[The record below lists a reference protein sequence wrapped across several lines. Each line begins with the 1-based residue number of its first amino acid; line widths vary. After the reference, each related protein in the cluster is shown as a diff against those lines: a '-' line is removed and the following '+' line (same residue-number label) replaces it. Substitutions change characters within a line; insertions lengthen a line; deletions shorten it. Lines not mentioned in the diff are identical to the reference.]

1 MAHLSEEDL
10 ALLEGHFL
18 FEGLSPFDL
27 REAVSDEGCRVDRME
42 KGGDIYTPRDYV
54 RALGILLS
62 GRIRVSKEG
71 FPVSTLEGGEV
82 FGAAALYNDREEY
95 AVTLTALAP
104 CRVLFFSQG
113 LMSTL
118 MARHSALAERYIRY
132 LSGRIR
138 FLEGKL
144 GAVLAPGAA
153 GKLSR
158 YLLARREGDVTVLD
172 CPMSELA
179 KRLDLGRTSLYR
191 AFETLT
197 AAGAIEKQGKLIHIL
212 KEDALL

>member
-1 MAHLSEEDL
+1 MADLSGEEL
-10 ALLEGHFL
+10 ALLAEHFL
-18 FEGLSPFDL
+18 LGGLSPADL
-27 REAVSDEGCRVDRME
+27 RAAVWSEGCRVGRIE
-42 KGGDIYTPRDYV
+42 KGGEIYTPRDYT

-71 FPVSTLEGGEV
+71 FPVSTLERGEV

-104 CRVLFFSQG
+104 CRVIFFSQG

-118 MARHSALAERYIRY
+118 MGRHSALAEGYIRY

-158 YLLARREGDVTVLD
+158 YLLARREGDVTALD

-191 AFETLT
+191 AFESLT
-197 AAGAIEKQGKLIHIL
+197 AAGAIEKQGKLVRIL
-212 KEDALL
+212 KEEAML